1 MYMVMMRGMVRMV
14 GDYEGDDEGNGED
27 ECVND
32 DDEGNGEDDCD
43 DEDSDDV
50 DYNKEDGDSDEDME
64 ESDQPEIGNVGGSTH
79 TAHRAYRA
87 EDGAQLL
94 EDEEEDDVS
103 SKMARSD
110 VLLSPPANDDENEA
124 HSRHRCVPKVS
135 KFVET
140 DMDDPK
146 LEVGQRFIHAKQFRE
161 AVRTFDLL
169 KGKDVQ
175 FTKNDGDR
183 VIGICRSRIDGFPW
197 RVYGSLVDGEMTFMI
212 KSFNPT
218 HRCTRKY
225 KYSIV
230 TSRWIANRMIH
241 KFRVQPNY
249 PLKAL
254 YEDVKEKWNVD
265 VSQTQLYKARHKAR
279 QQIEGKRIEQYKR
292 LWDYCETVRKTN
304 NGSCMH
310 MKVERPTIDIPPR
323 FLRLYMCLAAC
334 KDGFRAAGRLVIGLD
349 GFFLKG
355 HYKGKLLTAI
365 GRDSND
371 NIYPIAIVVVESEC
385 RDSWSWFLET
395 LVVDLEPAP
404 NGLRGWTFIFDRQK
418 VCCSCMVTLT

>member
-1 MYMVMMRGMVRMV
+1 MGMYMVMMRGMVRMV

-27 ECVND
+27 ECVNN
-32 DDEGNGEDDCD
+32 DDEGNGEDDYD
-43 DEDSDDV
+43 DEDSDDAN
-50 DYNKEDGDSDEDME
+50 YNEEDGDNDEDME
-64 ESDQPEIGNVGGSTH
+64 ESDQPEIDNVGGSTH

-87 EDGAQLL
+87 GEGAQLL

-110 VLLSPPANDDENEA
+110 VLLSPPTNDDENEA

-135 KFVET
+135 EFVEI

-183 VIGICRSRIDGFPW
+183 VIGVCRSRSDGCPW
-197 RVYGSLVDGEMTFMI
+197 RVYGSLVVGEMTFMI

-225 KYSIV
+225 KSSIV

-241 KFRVQPNY
+241 KFKVQPNY

-265 VSQTQLYKARHKAR
+265 VSQTQLYKAR
-279 QQIEGKRIEQYKR
+279 QQIEGKRTEQYKR

-304 NGSCMH
+304 NESCMH

-323 FLRLYMCLAAC
+323 FLRLYMCLAAY

-355 HYKGKLLTAI
+355 HYKGQLLTAI
-365 GRDSND
+365 GRDPND

-395 LVVDLEPAP
+395 LVDLGPAP
-404 NGLRGWTFIFDRQK
+404 NGLRGWTFIFHRQK
-418 VCCSCMVTLT
+418 VCCLCMVTLT

>member
-1 MYMVMMRGMVRMV
+1 
-14 GDYEGDDEGNGED
+14 
-27 ECVND
+27 
-32 DDEGNGEDDCD
+32 
-43 DEDSDDV
+43 
-50 DYNKEDGDSDEDME
+50 ME
-64 ESDQPEIGNVGGSTH
+64 ESDQPEIGNVGGS
-79 TAHRAYRA
+79 AHRAYRA
-87 EDGAQLL
+87 GDSAQLL

-110 VLLSPPANDDENEA
+110 VLLSPPASDDENEA
-124 HSRHRCVPKVS
+124 HSRRRCVPKVS
-135 KFVET
+135 EFVET

-161 AVRTFDLL
+161 AVRTFNLL

-183 VIGICRSRIDGFPW
+183 VIGVCRSRGDGCPW
-197 RVYGSLVDGEMTFMI
+197 RVYGSLVAGEMTFMI

-225 KYSIV
+225 KSSIV

-265 VSQTQLYKARHKAR
+265 VSQTQLYKARRKAR
-279 QQIEGKRIEQYKR
+279 QQIEGKRKEQYKR

-304 NGSCMH
+304 SGSCML
-310 MKVERPTIDIPPR
+310 MKVERPTLDIPPR

-334 KDGFRAAGRLVIGLD
+334 KDGFRAACRPVIGLD
-349 GFFLKG
+349 GCFLKG
-355 HYKGKLLTAI
+355 HYKGQLLTAV
-365 GRDSND
+365 GRDPND
-371 NIYPIAIVVVESEC
+371 NIYPIAIAVVESEC

-395 LVVDLEPAP
+395 LVADLGPAP
-404 NGLRGWTFIFDRQK
+404 NGLRGWTFISDRQK
-418 VCCSCMVTLT
+418 VCCLCMVTLT